1 MAKKMAVKPV
11 KKASPKAIK
20 AMDKKPM
27 MKKGAV
33 MMKKVVKKG
42 KKQFSMGYNI
52 PFWVM
57 DKPVLYPKLSLFFKI
72 PFGFGLK
79 VVKRNGRIRK
89 TPAPRGDNR
98 T

>member
-42 KKQFSMGYNI
+42 KK
-52 PFWVM
+52 
-57 DKPVLYPKLSLFFKI
+57 
-72 PFGFGLK
+72 
-79 VVKRNGRIRK
+79 
-89 TPAPRGDNR
+89 
-98 T
+98 